1 MLNVIFWIVSIAAV
15 VSAVYHIVVKKD
27 LYGVSTYIL
36 LGVYLPLFMSF
47 LDWSYY
53 HISDKGE
60 VFYYIFILFGMIFF
74 IFNLLSQSRIMMT
87 NLRFSIKKRKRRMPV
102 GIYNL
107 IYIACVLIENYYIS
121 GTIFPNLFG
130 MDVHT
135 LRMPYI
141 YFITTGIYIL
151 SLLNILEFFCTKK
164 KRYLL
169 YLVMSLLINVVT
181 KSARVDAFIC
191 VVQIVSLCGFYY
203 LSKRNLIK
211 ERDKIKQKK
220 KKRWPAII
228 LLGCLMA
235 GIITYSLDVGN
246 DRMNKFGLYSMRYED
261 GIGYQGPEFI
271 GEVLPYYYGYFA
283 LSFDNLAYNTQQQE
297 STHNYLGLN
306 TFRTLYFG
314 ILQFDNLLGL
324 TGSEATQ
331 ENVIRCS
338 GAAVA
343 TGFWDMY
350 YDYGILICVPFII
363 SFAIYVFLRKKV
375 TKPRVQLLALA
386 VYFYWVPIWMFL
398 SFDNRLYDYQVLWH
412 IIIMALLLRNR
423 YEMEYDE
430 ISGLEAEKNPVAPSF
445 KNRKRLGASV
455 YF

>member
-1 MLNVIFWIVSIAAV
+1 MLSVFFWIVSIAAV
-15 VSAVYHIVVKKD
+15 GSAVYHIVVKKD
-27 LYGVSTYIL
+27 LFGVSTYIL

-53 HISDKGE
+53 HVNNKGD
-60 VFYYIFILFGMIFF
+60 VFYYIFILFGIIFI
-74 IFNLLSQSRIMMT
+74 IFNMLSQSKIRMT
-87 NLRFSIKKRKRRMPV
+87 NLRFSIKKKKRRMPV

-107 IYIACVLIENYYIS
+107 IYITCVLVENYYIS
-121 GTIFPNLFG
+121 GTIVPNLFG

-151 SLLNILEFFCTKK
+151 SLLNILEFLCTKK

-169 YLVMSLLINVVT
+169 YLFTSLLINVVT

-191 VVQIVSLCGFYY
+191 VVQIVSLCSFYY
-203 LSKRNLIK
+203 LSKRDLIK
-211 ERDKIKQKK
+211 EKNKIKQKK
-220 KKRWPAII
+220 RKRWPAII
-228 LLGCLMA
+228 LLGCMMA
-235 GIITYSLDVGN
+235 VIVNYSLNIGN
-246 DRMNKFGLYSMRYED
+246 NRMNRFGLYSMKYED
-261 GIGYQGPEFI
+261 GIGYQGPRFV

-283 LSFDNLAYNTQQQE
+283 LSFDNLAYNVQQQE
-297 STHNYLGLN
+297 GAYNYLGLN

-314 ILQFDNLLGL
+314 ILQFDNLFGL
-324 TGSEATQ
+324 TGSKATQ
-331 ENVIRCS
+331 ENMIRCP

-350 YDYGILICVPFII
+350 YDYGIFIFVPIII
-363 SFAIYVFLRKKV
+363 SFTIYVFIRRKL
-375 TKPRVQLLALA
+375 TKPRVKILSFA

-412 IIIMALLLRNR
+412 LIIMTLLLRNR
-423 YEMEYDE
+423 YEMGYDE
-430 ISGLEAEKNPVAPSF
+430 ISRIEVEENCVTSSF
-445 KNRKRLGASV
+445 KSHKHLGVSV
-455 YF
+455 HF